1 MLAKNVQESFY
12 CRLANSLATSNRKK
26 RYTPIENSMQNT
38 WSRFLKKK
46 KKVTTK
52 DRNYKEQGSEL
63 KETKDI

>member
-12 CRLANSLATSNRKK
+12 CRLATSNRKN